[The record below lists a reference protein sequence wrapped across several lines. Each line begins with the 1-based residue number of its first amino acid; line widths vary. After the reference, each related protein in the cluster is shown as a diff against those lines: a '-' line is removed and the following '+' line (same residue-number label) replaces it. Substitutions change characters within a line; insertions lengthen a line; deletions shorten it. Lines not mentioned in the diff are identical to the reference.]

1 MKFYK
6 LTLAIL
12 ALAFAAALPT
22 SAVCAQDADEQEAK
36 SDPTVFD
43 VPDGKDV
50 AFYTELLPKI
60 MKEYQL
66 EVQGAKNAEEAK
78 PYLQK
83 LGKALK
89 ALYVNTKD
97 AKDDDAKQVSSNA
110 FFITMQVYEATGD
123 LEGLKA
129 LREVASDEYKTV
141 IDALL
146 LQVTIQNAAEKKD
159 KAAIKAAID
168 DYFAKSDDLRVAG
181 SADSI
186 AMMLQEIDPA
196 VAKEFSSRVVEEF
209 SKSDVAVKK
218 QIAERIVGKVRFAE
232 LVGNE
237 MKMEGLYLDGK
248 EIDWSSYRGK
258 VVLVDFWA
266 TWCGPC
272 LGEIPNVQALYEK
285 YHEAGFDV
293 LGYSVDR
300 DVDALKKFEEERKLP
315 WKTASETLS
324 VQAKDKGGKEYASI
338 SDYYGVNAIPTMVLV
353 GKDGKVLDTHA
364 RGEHLKKLL
373 EEQFPD
379 VK

>member
-129 LREVASDEYKTV
+129 LREVASNEYKTV

-186 AMMLQEIDPA
+186 AMMLQDIDPA
-196 VAKEFSSRVVEEF
+196 VAKEFSTRVVEEF

>member
-129 LREVASDEYKTV
+129 LREVASNEYKTV

-159 KAAIKAAID
+159 NAAIKAAID

-186 AMMLQEIDPA
+186 AMMLQDIDPA
-196 VAKEFSSRVVEEF
+196 VAKEFSTRVVEEF